1 MNKILILGSSG
12 TGKTT
17 LARTL
22 SKKLKITALH
32 LDSVYWEKNWRNI
45 GKDEFDKKMKSFLK
59 NNQSWVI
66 DGNYLNNSH
75 FKYRLDLADTIIY
88 LDYGVSVA
96 LKGIFQRAS
105 KYRHQVRSDMAS
117 GCVEGIDQDFLKY
130 VAKFSDKGKMIKA
143 IIKKY
148 ENKKRVLIFNS
159 RKELSEFINTL

>member
-1 MNKILILGSSG
+1 MNKIIILGSSG

-22 SKKLKITALH
+22 SKKLNIKALH
-32 LDSVYWEKNWRNI
+32 LDSLYWKKNWRNI
-45 GKDEFDKKMKSFLK
+45 EKTEFNQKMKVFLTK
-59 NNQSWVI
+59 NQSWVN

-105 KYRHQVRSDMAS
+105 NYKHQVRSDMAS

-130 VAKFSDKGKMIKA
+130 VANFSDKGKMIKA

-159 RKELSEFINTL
+159 RKQLSEFINTL